1 MFYLQCWLKRIEY
14 HVGSSI
20 RGDDFFVINLVI
32 SEERYKDDLHCLNV
46 DGYKSLVSQS
56 PLTSH

>member
-32 SEERYKDDLHCLNV
+32 GEERCKDDLHCLNV

-56 PLTSH
+56 LLSS

>member
-14 HVGSSI
+14 RVGSSI
-20 RGDDFFVINLVI
+20 RGDDFFVVDFVI
-32 SEERYKDDLHCLNV
+32 VEERCRDELHCLKV

-56 PLTSH
+56 LLSS